1 MVEAGC
7 RQHIYEGKV
16 RVWELMRL
24 GKGTENLAEDNRL
37 FIGLSGNT
45 KLWYGRK
52 KVSSRL
58 RKSVKLD
65 EGREIMS

>member
-1 MVEAGC
+1 MVAVGC
-7 RQHIYEGKV
+7 RQHIIGGKG
-16 RVWELMRL
+16 RVWEPMRL

-37 FIGLSGNT
+37 LIGLSGNT
-45 KLWYGRK
+45 MLWDGCK

-65 EGREIMS
+65 EGREIMR